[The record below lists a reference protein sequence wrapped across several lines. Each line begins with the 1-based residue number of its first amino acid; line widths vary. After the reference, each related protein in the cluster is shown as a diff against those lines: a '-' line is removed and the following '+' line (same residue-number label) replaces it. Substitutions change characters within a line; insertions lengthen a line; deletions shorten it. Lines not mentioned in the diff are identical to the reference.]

1 MCGDGMIKKNCPP
14 VFPYQQQFFFFLT
27 VEEASVGNTEGKF
40 MKMLQTW
47 KNITST
53 ELSTEPERR

>member
-1 MCGDGMIKKNCPP
+1 
-14 VFPYQQQFFFFLT
+14 LT